1 MTAERRLPYVGA
13 ATMAEWLAAERFLL
27 DDVGLHPGR
36 LTNRTPDEVIAWAR
50 DAGMTPI
57 RDR

>member
-1 MTAERRLPYVGA
+1 
-13 ATMAEWLAAERFLL
+13 MAEWVRAERHLL
-27 DDVGLHPGR
+27 HECGVHPGQ
-36 LTNRTPDEVIAWAR
+36 LLNRTPDETITWAR

>member
-1 MTAERRLPYVGA
+1 VTAERRLPYVGA

-27 DDVGLHPGR
+27 EDVGLHPGR
-36 LTNRTPDEVIAWAR
+36 LTNMVPAEVIAWANA
-50 DAGMTPI
+50 AGMTPI

>member
-27 DDVGLHPGR
+27 EDVGLHPGR
-36 LTNRTPDEVIAWAR
+36 LTNMVPAEVIAWANA
-50 DAGMTPI
+50 AGMTPPA
-57 RDR
+57 